1 MQSIRFIIS
10 SRLILVV
17 MAYFALMAG
26 GGYWVVSRTI
36 RQSVIDDSQTSLR
49 SIVANIR
56 SNYLA
61 RLHEL
66 DEVAKLDGFR
76 PFQPAKAASLIDQ
89 FLTFNSVIRTVHV
102 YAADGTLVFAKRHP
116 SIPAY
121 DYGGNFRVRPQP
133 EFLRLAESVISSQR
147 PAVTET
153 FYTSKGD
160 LLQTYVVPIVASPPQ
175 KTATGIISGGVFPLR
190 HRLDSLVEGLTMADR
205 NFILITDTKGN
216 TVARSGLISED
227 TLQVVR
233 PRLPGAVNSLLG
245 AKRRPNAVIVDPL
258 DRQIDY
264 PYVLLSGAIR
274 EMNLVVTLGVSTHS
288 VDDKLAELGRWVL
301 LVMVAGLVF
310 TSVAA
315 VAVGNRLSRPLV
327 EIFDVLKA
335 LNIGDFSARVR
346 YTAND
351 EIGYLGELINR
362 LSAKIRKD
370 RYLGDLWSHD
380 AERES
385 IHEPE
390 DLRS

>member
-1 MQSIRFIIS
+1 MQSIRFLIS

-66 DEVAKLDGFR
+66 DEVAKLDGFH
-76 PFQPAKAASLIDQ
+76 PFDPARAAALTEQ
-89 FLTFNSVIRTVHV
+89 FLAFNSVIRTVHV
-102 YAADGTLVFAKRHP
+102 YKADGSLVFAKRHA
-116 SIPAY
+116 SIPPYA
-121 DYGGNFRVRPQP
+121 YGGSFRVRPQP
-133 EFLRLAESVISSQR
+133 EFLRLAETVIATQR
-147 PAVTET
+147 PAITET

-160 LLQTYVVPIVASPPQ
+160 LLQTYVVPIVADPPAG
-175 KTATGIISGGVFPLR
+175 KAVGIISGGVFPLR
-190 HRLDSLVEGLTMADR
+190 HRLDSLVEGLTMTDR
-205 NFILITDTKGN
+205 NFILISDTKGN
-216 TVARSGLISED
+216 TVARSGLISGE
-227 TLQVVR
+227 TMQVVK
-233 PRLPGAVNSLLG
+233 PRLSRTVEGLLG
-245 AKRRPNAVIVDPL
+245 PKRRASVVVVDAL
-258 DRQIDY
+258 DQEVGT
-264 PYVLLSGAIR
+264 PFVLLSGAVK
-274 EMNLVVTLGVSTHS
+274 EMNLVVTLGVSTRS

-301 LVMVAGLVF
+301 LVMVGGLIF
-310 TSVAA
+310 TSFAA
-315 VAVGNRLSRPLV
+315 MVVGNRLSRPLV

-335 LNIGDFSARVR
+335 LNVGDFTARVR

-385 IHEPE
+385 IHEPG
-390 DLRS
+390 DPSP